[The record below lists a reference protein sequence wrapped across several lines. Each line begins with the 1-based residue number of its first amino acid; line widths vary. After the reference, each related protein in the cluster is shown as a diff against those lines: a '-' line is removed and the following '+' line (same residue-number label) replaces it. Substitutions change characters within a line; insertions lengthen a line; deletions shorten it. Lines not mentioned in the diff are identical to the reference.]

1 MRIRIRQGIIVGVQ
15 ILKFLIHPRDTLTN
29 QKKAQAST
37 QTHSCKHI
45 MMDLMLVNLVAEA
58 IIVIVIVM
66 TTGTTMT
73 IKLDRAD
80 LLLVTLEMI

>member
-1 MRIRIRQGIIVGVQ
+1 
-15 ILKFLIHPRDTLTN
+15 
-29 QKKAQAST
+29 
-37 QTHSCKHI
+37 
-45 MMDLMLVNLVAEA
+45 MMDLMLVNLLAEA